1 MLKYETRLIVSGET
15 SSLNQ
20 LIRKPPKKFCKQKIS
35 DSLKERIILTNDNI
49 TYEALDVLFVYDVI
63 RSGPRGQAEKKKSIN
78 LLQSENAGL
87 TPFR

>member
-49 TYEALDVLFVYDVI
+49 LPMKRSMCYLFM
-63 RSGPRGQAEKKKSIN
+63 
-78 LLQSENAGL
+78 
-87 TPFR
+87 T